1 MTANVCGS
9 IRIGEVN
16 GVGPGSA
23 WLLGC
28 RAAVCNRAVTSM
40 PPLPASLQAQHFRR
54 PLTGSVRGAQPH
66 SRITRQHARISPG
79 IEAASHSWLRWVFAS
94 QNSGQILGVRRKAE
108 AYEQALAI
116 DGPCHSDHYSKLR
129 RATIDCPSAV
139 SKVSQNCPSP
149 PLGLKICHMAIGQP
163 GLKEVQKKEQQRQAA
178 GLSIV
183 AGSRFQP
190 L

>member
-1 MTANVCGS
+1 MAARMQS
-9 IRIGEVN
+9 
-16 GVGPGSA
+16 
-23 WLLGC
+23 GC
-28 RAAVCNRAVTSM
+28 LQSRRDLDAAVTSLA
-40 PPLPASLQAQHFRR
+40 PSAALSPTPD
-54 PLTGSVRGAQPH
+54 GIH
-66 SRITRQHARISPG
+66 SQSATTFEGHAYQARISPG
-79 IEAASHSWLRWVFAS
+79 IEAASRSWLRWVFAS

>member
-1 MTANVCGS
+1 MAARMQS
-9 IRIGEVN
+9 
-16 GVGPGSA
+16 
-23 WLLGC
+23 GC
-28 RAAVCNRAVTSM
+28 LQSRRDLDAAVTSLA
-40 PPLPASLQAQHFRR
+40 PSAALSPTPD
-54 PLTGSVRGAQPH
+54 GIH
-66 SRITRQHARISPG
+66 SQSATTFEGHAYQARISPG
-79 IEAASHSWLRWVFAS
+79 IEAASRSWLRWVFAS

-116 DGPCHSDHYSKLR
+116 DGPCHSDHYSKLH

-163 GLKEVQKKEQQRQAA
+163 GLKEVQKKSNSGRWQDSRLLRGLDFSPFKVKA
-178 GLSIV
+178 GRLTGRS
-183 AGSRFQP
+183 P